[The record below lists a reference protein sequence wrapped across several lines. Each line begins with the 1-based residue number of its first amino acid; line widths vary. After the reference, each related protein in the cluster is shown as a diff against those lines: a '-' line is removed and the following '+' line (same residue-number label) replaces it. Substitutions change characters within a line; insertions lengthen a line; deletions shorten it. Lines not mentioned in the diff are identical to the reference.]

1 MAKSSDSPED
11 VIKFFAD
18 APASVY
24 ELAKQTNPLLQ
35 KCIKMAGSCFKRGV
49 RNEITS

>member
-11 VIKFFAD
+11 IIKFFAD

-35 KCIKMAGSCFKRGV
+35 KCIEMARSYFKEGSA
-49 RNEITS
+49 E